1 MIEMNEQWLPKQH
14 GWVSQTLLAT
24 KPDLKEYMLYGF
36 IHMKFKKVIFNYR
49 FTNKIVE
56 RKEKVVTGGVY
67 KGKGI
72 LGCSQY
78 SGPGLVIL
86 HWAVYLCVL

>member
-1 MIEMNEQWLPKQH
+1 
-14 GWVSQTLLAT
+14 
-24 KPDLKEYMLYGF
+24 
-36 IHMKFKKVIFNYR
+36 MKFKKVIFNYR

-86 HWAVYLCVL
+86 H